1 MCLGLPGRVESIDAT
16 ESLLTGVVDFGGLR
30 RDVCLATVPD
40 VEAGDYVV
48 VHVGFALSIIDEE
61 HADRMWNLLESM
73 ALSERDVNEI
83 TDFNCHPG
91 QARRRLCDD

>member
-83 TDFNCHPG
+83 TDFNCHPER
-91 QARRRLCDD
+91 AR